1 MQLNNTTEDLSYL
14 RDIDL
19 LKYKELQKDV
29 LAKYLSS
36 FCRIPSKNKSNTE
49 FTISLISDE
58 YYSLLLKNSQ
68 EFLLLYQDKD
78 RRRIRGR
85 QERFL
90 PYWRRCV
97 GGIDLSSDEYSKERL
112 EVEMEHLLFS
122 MCHQVT
128 KEIKK
133 ETYLKIVIP
142 ERGVFLVDIDRK
154 YVVGEIDVS
163 ISEVD
168 FLVE

>member
-14 RDIDL
+14 REIDL
-19 LKYKELQKDV
+19 LKYRELQKDV
-29 LAKYLSS
+29 LSKYLSS

-58 YYSLLLKNSQ
+58 YYSLLLKNNQ
-68 EFLLLYQDKD
+68 EFLFSQDKD
-78 RRRIRGR
+78 WKRARGR
-85 QERFL
+85 RERFL

-97 GGIDLSSDEYSKERL
+97 GEIDFSSEEYNKEKL
-112 EVEMEHLLFS
+112 EVEIEHLLFS

-133 ETYLKIVIP
+133 ETYIKIIIP

-154 YVVGEIDVS
+154 YVVGEIGVS